1 VNEIIIQP
9 TITLTFVE
17 LLKPTGSDLLN
28 CEEAAQVLSVSI
40 ETVRRLC
47 RKKALTF
54 TRVTGTD
61 YRFRRGDLDE
71 YLESRTTK
79 RKKINP

>member
-1 VNEIIIQP
+1 VNQINIQP
-9 TITLTFVE
+9 TITLTFFRE
-17 LLKPTGSDLLN
+17 IKATGSDLLN

-54 TRVTGTD
+54 TKVTGTD
-61 YRFRRGDLDE
+61 YRFRRSDLGE
-71 YLESRTTK
+71 YLASRTTV
-79 RKKINP
+79 RKKL